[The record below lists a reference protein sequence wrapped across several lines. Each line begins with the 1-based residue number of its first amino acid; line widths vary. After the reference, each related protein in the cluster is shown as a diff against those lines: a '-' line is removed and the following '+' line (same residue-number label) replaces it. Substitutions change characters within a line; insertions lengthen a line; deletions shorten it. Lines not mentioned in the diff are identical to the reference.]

1 MARKPM
7 ITRTIKTTKVTVLG
21 MDIVTAEPENRTV
34 VLARTYPSM
43 EKLLVAAKTAV
54 ETDTYKVVHVVSSE
68 VIEQLYGMPEQ
79 QFVELAQPI
88 IVRPADGS
96 DVTAEPESTTVAD

>member
-21 MDIVTAEPENRTV
+21 MDITTAEPENRTV

-43 EKLLVAAKTAV
+43 EKMLVAAKAAA
-54 ETDTYKVVHVVSSE
+54 ETDTYKVVHIVASE
-68 VIEQLYGMPEQ
+68 VVEQLYGMPEQ

-88 IVRPADGS
+88 TRPAEDPENA
-96 DVTAEPESTTVAD
+96 TAYAAD

>member
-7 ITRTIKTTKVTVLG
+7 ITRTIKTTKVVVLG
-21 MDIVTAEPENRTV
+21 MDITTAEPENRTV

-43 EKLLVAAKTAV
+43 EKLLAAAKAAA
-54 ETDTYKVVHVVSSE
+54 ETDTYKVAHVVSSE
-68 VIEQLYGMPEQ
+68 VIEQLYGMSEQ

-88 IVRPADGS
+88 IRPADGS
-96 DVTAEPESTTVAD
+96 DDIAEEPESATAAD

>member
-34 VLARTYPSM
+34 VLARTYPNM
-43 EKLLVAAKTAV
+43 EKLLAAAKAAA
-54 ETDTYKVVHVVSSE
+54 ETETYKVVHVASAE

-88 IVRPADGS
+88 TRPADGS
-96 DVTAEPESTTVAD
+96 DDITEEPENATVAD